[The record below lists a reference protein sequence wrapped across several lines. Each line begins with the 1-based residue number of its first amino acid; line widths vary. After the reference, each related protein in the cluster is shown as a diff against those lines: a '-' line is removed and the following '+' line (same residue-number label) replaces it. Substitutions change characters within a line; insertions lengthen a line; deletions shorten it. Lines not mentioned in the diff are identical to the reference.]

1 MSAHGRS
8 EALIPKPSKGEGT
21 SVSAHGRSE
30 ALIPKPFKGEGAPMS
45 AQGRSEALSPGA
57 RSAKSIRVSKRPY
70 DVVLYGASGFVGR
83 QTVAYFAQHGGGLR
97 WALAGRNEG
106 KLKQA
111 RAAAGP
117 GAAKAGLIVA
127 EAADAEALGALAAQS
142 KVVASTA
149 GPFALYGS
157 ALVAA
162 CVAHGTHYCDITG
175 ETPWV
180 RGVIDRHHEQ
190 AAADSTRIVP
200 CCGFD
205 SVPSDIGALLVA
217 DAVKRES
224 GQRCVRIKAC
234 HSIRGGLNGGTLASL
249 LNIAEAGALDQLAD
263 LFLLN
268 PEGSAPADRSAHADP
283 LAPRHDGDLDAW
295 LAPFVMAAINTR
307 IVRRSVALAGARSAY
322 APGMVY
328 QEFLRTGRGPLGAAL
343 AAGMAGG
350 IGVGIVGMRSGAWRV
365 AMRKLLPAP
374 GQGPS
379 ERAMDNGSFR
389 CELIGESENGTQ
401 VHGCIAGRGD
411 PGNRATTLFVC
422 EAAMALAGDVR
433 KLPGGASRGGVL
445 TPATALGLPYARRLA
460 AAGITALPLPA

>member
-1 MSAHGRS
+1 MPTHPNHA
-8 EALIPKPSKGEGT
+8 
-21 SVSAHGRSE
+21 
-30 ALIPKPFKGEGAPMS
+30 
-45 AQGRSEALSPGA
+45 
-57 RSAKSIRVSKRPY
+57 Y
-70 DVVLYGASGFVGR
+70 DVVLYGASGFVGQ
-83 QTVAYFAQHGGGLR
+83 QTVAYFAQHAGRLR
-97 WALAGRNEG
+97 WALAGRNEA

-111 RAAAGP
+111 RSAAGP

-127 EAADAEALGALAAQS
+127 DAADEAALTALAAQT
-142 KVVASTA
+142 KVVLSTA

-162 CVAHGTHYCDITG
+162 CVDQGTHYCDITG

-180 RGVIDRHHEQ
+180 REMIELHHEQ
-190 AAADSTRIVP
+190 AADSGTRIVP

-217 DAVKRES
+217 TEVRRQS
-224 GQRCVRIKAC
+224 GEPCVRVKAC

-263 LFLLN
+263 PFLLN
-268 PEGSAPADRSAHADP
+268 LEGSLPADRRPHADP
-283 LAPRHDGDLDAW
+283 IAPRHDSDFQAW

-307 IVRRSVALAGARSAY
+307 IVRRSVALTLRRGSAY

-328 QEFLRTGRGPLGAAL
+328 QEYLRTGRGPAGAAI
-343 AAGMAGG
+343 ATAMSGS
-350 IGVGIVGMRSGAWRV
+350 IGVGAIGIRLGALRT
-365 AMRKLLPAP
+365 ALRKLLPAP

-379 ERAMDNGSFR
+379 ERSMDNGSFR
-389 CELIGESENGTQ
+389 CELIGESADGTQ
-401 VHGCIAGRGD
+401 VRGLIAGRGD

-422 EAAMALAGDVR
+422 EAAMALAGDLR
-433 KLPGGASRGGVL
+433 KLPGGTKRGGVL

-460 AAGITALPLPA
+460 DAGMTVEPLSA

>member
-1 MSAHGRS
+1 MTR
-8 EALIPKPSKGEGT
+8 
-21 SVSAHGRSE
+21 
-30 ALIPKPFKGEGAPMS
+30 
-45 AQGRSEALSPGA
+45 
-57 RSAKSIRVSKRPY
+57 KRPY

-83 QTVAYFAQHGGGLR
+83 QTVAYFAQHASGLR
-97 WALAGRNEG
+97 WALAGRDAR
-106 KLKQA
+106 KLEKT
-111 RAAAGP
+111 RG
-117 GAAKAGLIVA
+117 
-127 EAADAEALGALAAQS
+127 DAEAGVIVADAADDDALAALAAQTS
-142 KVVASTA
+142 VVLSTA

-162 CVAHGTHYCDITG
+162 CVRHGTHYCDITG

-180 RGVIDRHHEQ
+180 REMIDRHHEQ
-190 AAADSTRIVP
+190 AAESGTRLVP

-224 GQRCVRIKAC
+224 GERCVRIKAC

-249 LNIAEAGALDQLAD
+249 LNIAEAGALEQLAD
-263 LFLLN
+263 PFLLN
-268 PEGSAPADRSAHADP
+268 PVLNPDSSAPADRSAHADP
-283 LAPRHDGDLDAW
+283 LAPRHDSDFDAW

-307 IVRRSVALAGARSAY
+307 IVRRSVALMPPRGNPY

-328 QEFLRTGRGPLGAAL
+328 QEYLRTGRGPLGAAL

-350 IGVGIVGMRSGAWRV
+350 IGVGIVGMRSGVWRA

-379 ERAMDNGSFR
+379 ERAMNNGSFA
-389 CELIGESENGTQ
+389 CELIGQSASGTQ
-401 VHGCIAGRGD
+401 VRGRIAGRGD

-445 TPATALGLPYARRLA
+445 TPATALGLPYAQRLA
-460 AAGITALPLPA
+460 QAGITVEPLPS

>member
-1 MSAHGRS
+1 VNQ
-8 EALIPKPSKGEGT
+8 E
-21 SVSAHGRSE
+21 
-30 ALIPKPFKGEGAPMS
+30 
-45 AQGRSEALSPGA
+45 
-57 RSAKSIRVSKRPY
+57 KRAY

-83 QTVAYFAQHGGGLR
+83 QTVAYFAQRAGRLR
-97 WALAGRNEG
+97 WALAGRNEA
-106 KLKQA
+106 KLKEA
-111 RAAAGP
+111 RAAAGA

-127 EAADAEALGALAAQS
+127 DAADERALSSLAAQTR
-142 KVVASTA
+142 VVLSTA

-180 RGVIDRHHEQ
+180 RGLIDRHHEQ
-190 AAADSTRIVP
+190 AAEDGTRIVP

-217 DAVKRES
+217 DAVKRDS

-249 LNIAEAGALDQLAD
+249 LNIAEAGALEQLAD
-263 LFLLN
+263 PFLLN
-268 PEGSAPADRSAHADP
+268 PPGTTPADPGPHADP
-283 LAPRHDGDLDAW
+283 LAPRHDSDFNAW

-307 IVRRSVALAGARSAY
+307 IVRRSVALLPPRGSPY

-328 QEFLRTGRGPLGAAL
+328 QETLRTGRGAIGAAI
-343 AAGMAGG
+343 ATGMAGG
-350 IGVGIVGMRSGAWRV
+350 IGVGIVGMRSAAWR
-365 AMRKLLPAP
+365 AALRKLLPAP

-379 ERAMDNGSFR
+379 ERSMDNGSFR

-401 VHGCIAGRGD
+401 IRGRVAGRGD

-433 KLPGGASRGGVL
+433 KLPGGAKRGGVL
-445 TPATALGLPYARRLA
+445 TPATALGLLYAKRLA
-460 AAGITALPLPA
+460 AAGMTVEPLPAS

>member
-1 MSAHGRS
+1 
-8 EALIPKPSKGEGT
+8 
-21 SVSAHGRSE
+21 
-30 ALIPKPFKGEGAPMS
+30 
-45 AQGRSEALSPGA
+45 
-57 RSAKSIRVSKRPY
+57 VSKRRY

-83 QTVAYFAQHGGGLR
+83 QTVAYFAQHAGGLR
-97 WALAGRNEG
+97 WALAGRNAR
-106 KLKQA
+106 KLEQA
-111 RAAAGP
+111 RGE
-117 GAAKAGLIVA
+117 AKAGLIVA
-127 EAADAEALGALAAQS
+127 DAADDNALAALAAQTR
-142 KVVASTA
+142 VVASTA

-162 CVAHGTHYCDITG
+162 CVANGTHYCDITG

-180 RGVIDRHHEQ
+180 RAMIDRHHAQ
-190 AAADSTRIVP
+190 AAEARTRIVP

-217 DAVKRES
+217 EAVKRES

-249 LNIAEAGALDQLAD
+249 LHIAEAGELDQLGD
-263 LFLLN
+263 PFLLN
-268 PEGSAPADRSAHADP
+268 PEGSLPDDGSAHADP
-283 LAPRHDGDLDAW
+283 LAPRHDSDLDAW

-307 IVRRSVALAGARSAY
+307 VVRRSVALAGARSAY
-322 APGMVY
+322 AAGMVY
-328 QEFLRTGRGPLGAAL
+328 QEYLRTGRGPLGAAL

-350 IGVGIVGMRSGAWRV
+350 IGVGVVGMRSSVWRA

-374 GQGPS
+374 GEGPS
-379 ERAMDNGSFR
+379 ERSMDHGSLR

-401 VHGCIAGRGD
+401 VRGCIAGRGD

-460 AAGITALPLPA
+460 AAGITIQPLSR

>member
-1 MSAHGRS
+1 M
-8 EALIPKPSKGEGT
+8 T
-21 SVSAHGRSE
+21 
-30 ALIPKPFKGEGAPMS
+30 
-45 AQGRSEALSPGA
+45 Q
-57 RSAKSIRVSKRPY
+57 RPY

-83 QTVAYFAQHGGGLR
+83 QTVGYFAQHAGRLR
-97 WALAGRNEG
+97 WALAGRNEA
-106 KLKQA
+106 KLREA
-111 RAAAGP
+111 RGAAGA

-127 EAADAEALGALAAQS
+127 DAADDETLAALAAQTN
-142 KVVASTA
+142 VVLSTA

-162 CVAHGTHYCDITG
+162 CVQHGTHYCDITG

-180 RGVIDRHHEQ
+180 RAMIDRHHEQ
-190 AAADSTRIVP
+190 AAADGTRLVP

-217 DAVKRES
+217 DAVKRDS

-263 LFLLN
+263 PFLLN
-268 PEGSAPADRSAHADP
+268 PKASTPADRSAHADP
-283 LAPRHDGDLDAW
+283 LAPRHDSDFEAW

-307 IVRRSVALAGARSAY
+307 IVRRSVALAPLRGSPY

-328 QEFLRTGRGPLGAAL
+328 QEYLRTGRGPLGAAL
-343 AAGMAGG
+343 ATGMAGG
-350 IGVGIVGMRSGAWRV
+350 IGVGIVGMRSGAWR
-365 AMRKLLPAP
+365 AALRKLLPAP

-389 CELIGESENGTQ
+389 CELIGQSADGTQ
-401 VHGCIAGRGD
+401 VRGHIAGRGD

-445 TPATALGLPYARRLA
+445 TPASALGVPYAKRLA
-460 AAGITALPLPA
+460 AAGVTIEPLPE